1 MFAYCREVDE
11 FAIEP
16 FHDCYLSAT
25 LSHVVFLEAEQY
37 NLHQRRG
44 KMIFKSYEEVVSEY
58 HLEQIVNN
66 IKNGII
72 NVSGSDDIKSL
83 VNDRNCKVDIISK
96 ITSLNKSKG
105 SMLIESACVIHN
117 EITVPKNINKI
128 ILVIDVALSHLSTNY
143 VEVYEYESN
152 KTKYETIILA
162 RNKLF

>member
-1 MFAYCREVDE
+1 
-11 FAIEP
+11 
-16 FHDCYLSAT
+16 
-25 LSHVVFLEAEQY
+25 
-37 NLHQRRG
+37 
-44 KMIFKSYEEVVSEY
+44 MIFKSYEEVVSEY

-66 IKNGII
+66 IKNVII

-105 SMLIESACVIHN
+105 SMLIEAACVIHS

-128 ILVIDVALSHLSTNY
+128 ILVIDVALSNLSTNY

-152 KTKYETIILA
+152 KTKYEKIILA
-162 RNKLF
+162 RNKFF

>member
-1 MFAYCREVDE
+1 MFAYYREVDE

-25 LSHVVFLEAEQY
+25 LSHVVFLEVEQY

-58 HLEQIVNN
+58 HLDQIVNN

-96 ITSLNKSKG
+96 ITSLNKSKD
-105 SMLIESACVIHN
+105 SMLIEAACVIHS

-128 ILVIDVALSHLSTNY
+128 ILVIDVALSNLSTNY
-143 VEVYEYESN
+143 VEVYEYES
-152 KTKYETIILA
+152 
-162 RNKLF
+162 

>member
-105 SMLIESACVIHN
+105 SMLIEAACVIHN

-128 ILVIDVALSHLSTNY
+128 ILVIDVALSQLSTNY

>member
-1 MFAYCREVDE
+1 MFAYWREVDE

-25 LSHVVFLEAEQY
+25 LSHVVFLEVEQY

-58 HLEQIVNN
+58 HLDQIVNN

-72 NVSGSDDIKSL
+72 NFSGRDDIKSL

-105 SMLIESACVIHN
+105 SMLIEAVCVIHS

-128 ILVIDVALSHLSTNY
+128 ILVIDVALSNLSTNY

-152 KTKYETIILA
+152 KTKELSEHMK
-162 RNKLF
+162 RDLGL

>member
-1 MFAYCREVDE
+1 MFAYYREVDE

-25 LSHVVFLEAEQY
+25 LSHVVFLEVEQY

-58 HLEQIVNN
+58 HLDQIVNN

-96 ITSLNKSKG
+96 ITSLNKSKD
-105 SMLIESACVIHN
+105 SMLIEAACVIHS

-128 ILVIDVALSHLSTNY
+128 ILVIDVALSNLSTNY

-152 KTKYETIILA
+152 KKKYETIILS
-162 RNKLF
+162 RNKFF

>member
-105 SMLIESACVIHN
+105 SMLIEAACVIHN

-128 ILVIDVALSHLSTNY
+128 ILVIDVALSNLSTNY

-152 KTKYETIILA
+152 KKKYETIILA
-162 RNKLF
+162 RNKFF

>member
-1 MFAYCREVDE
+1 MFAYYREVDE

-25 LSHVVFLEAEQY
+25 LSHVVFLEVEQY

-58 HLEQIVNN
+58 HLVQIVNN

-72 NVSGSDDIKSL
+72 NVSGRDDIKSL

-105 SMLIESACVIHN
+105 SMLIEAACVIHS

-128 ILVIDVALSHLSTNY
+128 ILVIDVALSNLSTNY

-152 KTKYETIILA
+152 KTKYEIIILS
-162 RNKLF
+162 RNKFF